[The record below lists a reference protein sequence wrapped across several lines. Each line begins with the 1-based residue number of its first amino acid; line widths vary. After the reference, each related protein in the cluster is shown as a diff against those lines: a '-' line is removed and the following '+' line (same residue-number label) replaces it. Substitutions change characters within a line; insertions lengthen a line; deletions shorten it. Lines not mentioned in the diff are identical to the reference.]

1 MGPTASL
8 RGPMIPGHPQAAT
21 VAQMSTKWMPEAS
34 WQGSFQGVLR
44 KIDNVQIEAVAPDA

>member
-1 MGPTASL
+1 
-8 RGPMIPGHPQAAT
+8 MIPGHPQAAI

-34 WQGSFQGVLR
+34 WLGSFQGVLG